1 MNTRCVRRALNLL
14 ELVIVVVI
22 FGLLAA
28 IAIPR
33 LSSASPA
40 DAERSLRRDVSVLRS
55 AIELYY
61 RDHGFYPGQKG
72 AGTLESGPGTEAAF
86 ALQLTRFSD
95 ADGRVADKPDD
106 TFCYGPYLREGIP
119 ACSVVPR
126 QGKQGLCLVS
136 DETVPTFT
144 PSATEA
150 GWVYNY
156 ETGDI
161 VVNSDGYGVSGARYD
176 SY

>member
-1 MNTRCVRRALNLL
+1 MRRALNLL
-14 ELVIVVVI
+14 ELVVVVVI

-33 LSSASPA
+33 LSSAAPA
-40 DAERSLRRDVSVLRS
+40 DTEGSLRRNLSVLRS

-61 RDHGFYPGQKG
+61 RDHGAYPGQKG
-72 AGTLESGPGTEAAF
+72 AGTPESGLGTEAAF
-86 ALQLTRFSD
+86 ALQLARFSD
-95 ADGRVADKPDD
+95 AQGRVADEPDG
-106 TFCYGPYLREGIP
+106 TFCYGPYLRAGIP
-119 ACSVVPR
+119 ACPVAPR
-126 QGKQGLCLVS
+126 RGKQGVHLVS
-136 DETVPTFT
+136 GRTVPVFT

-156 ETGDI
+156 QTGDI
-161 VVNSDGYGVSGARYD
+161 VVNSDVYGVSGARYD

>member
-1 MNTRCVRRALNLL
+1 MNTRCMRRALNVL

-33 LSSASPA
+33 LSSAAPA
-40 DAERSLRRDVSVLRS
+40 DAARSLRRDLSVLRS
-55 AIELYY
+55 AIELYH
-61 RDHGFYPGQKG
+61 RDHGAYPGQKG

-95 ADGRVADKPDD
+95 ALGRVADKPDGS
-106 TFCYGPYLREGIP
+106 FCYGPYLREGIP
-119 ACSVVPR
+119 ACPVAPR
-126 QGKQGLCLVS
+126 QGKRGLHLVS
-136 DETVPTFT
+136 GKTVPTFT

-156 ETGDI
+156 HTGDT
-161 VVNSDGYGVSGARYD
+161 VVNSDAYGVSGARYD

>member
-1 MNTRCVRRALNLL
+1 MNTRCMRRALNLL

-86 ALQLTRFSD
+86 ALQLARFSD
-95 ADGRVADKPDD
+95 VEGRVADKPDD

-136 DETVPTFT
+136 NETVPTFI

-150 GWVYNY
+150 GWVYNH

>member
-1 MNTRCVRRALNLL
+1 MNTLGMRRALNLL

-61 RDHGFYPGQKG
+61 RDHGAYPGQNG
-72 AGTLESGPGTEAAF
+72 AGVVNGGPGTEAAF
-86 ALQLTRFSD
+86 TLQLTRFSD
-95 ADGRVADKPDD
+95 ADGRVADKPDEIH
-106 TFCYGPYLREGIP
+106 CYGPYLREGIP
-119 ACSVVPR
+119 ACSVAPR
-126 QGKQGLCLVS
+126 EGKQGLWLVS

-150 GWVYNY
+150 GWVYNC

-161 VVNSDGYGVSGARYD
+161 VANSDRYGVSGARYD